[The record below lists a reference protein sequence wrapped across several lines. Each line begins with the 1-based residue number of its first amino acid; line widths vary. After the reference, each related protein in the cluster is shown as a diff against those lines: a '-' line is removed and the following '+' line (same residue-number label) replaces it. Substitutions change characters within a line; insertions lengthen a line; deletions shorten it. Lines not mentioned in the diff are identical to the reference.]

1 MSQFPTLKILAFAAH
16 PDDVELA
23 ASGTLM
29 KHINMGH
36 ACGIIDLTR
45 GDLGTRGSAELRDQ
59 EAAESAKIMGLAVRD
74 NLNLGDGFFEENEET
89 LLKVIAEIRK
99 YKPQIVLANAI
110 SDRHPDHGRAASL
123 VSRACFLSGLPKI
136 VCDHD
141 GENLAAHRPKTIYN
155 YIQDRNIGPNLI
167 VDISDEYEQ
176 KMAAIMAFKSQFYD
190 PNSQEPQTPISGQ
203 DFLSFLDA
211 RAQEYGRLIG
221 CKYGEG
227 FTTERCIGTSNLLD
241 IL

>member
-1 MSQFPTLKILAFAAH
+1 MSRFPTLKILAFAAH

-23 ASGTLM
+23 ASGTLI

-45 GDLGTRGSAELRDQ
+45 GELGTRGSAELRDQ
-59 EAAESAKIMGLAVRD
+59 EAEASSEIMGLTIRD
-74 NLNLGDGFFEENEET
+74 NLNLGDGFFEENEAT

-99 YKPQIVLANAI
+99 YQPQIVLANAT

-123 VSRACFLSGLPKI
+123 ISRACFLSGLPKI
-136 VCDHD
+136 VCDFE
-141 GENLAAHRPKTIYN
+141 GENLPAHRPKTVYH

-167 VDISDEYEQ
+167 VDISAEYNQ
-176 KMAAIMAFKSQFYD
+176 KKKAIMAFKSQFYD
-190 PNSQEPQTPISGQ
+190 PNNQEPQTPISGQ

-211 RAQEYGRLIG
+211 RAQEFGRLIG
-221 CKYGEG
+221 CQYGEG
-227 FTTERCIGTSNLLD
+227 FTTERCIGTNNLLD

>member
-45 GDLGTRGSAELRDQ
+45 GELGTRGSAELRDQ
-59 EAAESAKIMGLAVRD
+59 EAASSAKIMGLTVRD

-167 VDISDEYEQ
+167 VDISDEYQQ
-176 KMAAIMAFKSQFYD
+176 KMAAIIRVNSTTRIVRSRKRPLADKISYLFWMPAPKNMAV
-190 PNSQEPQTPISGQ
+190 
-203 DFLSFLDA
+203 
-211 RAQEYGRLIG
+211 
-221 CKYGEG
+221 
-227 FTTERCIGTSNLLD
+227 
-241 IL
+241 

>member
-1 MSQFPTLKILAFAAH
+1 MNPFPTLKILAFAAH

-23 ASGTLM
+23 ASGTLI
-29 KHINMGH
+29 KHINMGY

-45 GDLGTRGSAELRDQ
+45 GELGTRGSAELRNQ
-59 EAAESAKIMGLAVRD
+59 EAEASAKIMGLTVRD
-74 NLNLGDGFFEENEET
+74 NLDLGDGFFEENEQT
-89 LLKVIAEIRK
+89 LIKVIKEIRK
-99 YKPQIVLANAI
+99 YRPQIVLANAI
-110 SDRHPDHGRAASL
+110 SDRHPDHGRSASII
-123 VSRACFLSGLPKI
+123 SRACFLSGLPKI
-136 VCDHD
+136 ICDHE
-141 GENLAAHRPKTIYN
+141 GMNLPAHRPKTIYN

-167 VDISDEYEQ
+167 VVISDEYEQ
-176 KMAAIMAFKSQFYD
+176 KIKAIMAFKSQFYD

-203 DFLSFLDA
+203 DFLSFLQA

>member
-36 ACGIIDLTR
+36 ACGIIDLPR
-45 GDLGTRGSAELRDQ
+45 GELGTRGSADLRDK

-89 LLKVIAEIRK
+89 LIKVIKEIRK
-99 YKPQIVLANAI
+99 YKPQIVLANAV

-167 VDISDEYEQ
+167 VDISNEYEQ

-190 PNSQEPQTPISGQ
+190 PNNQEPQTPISGQ
-203 DFLSFLDA
+203 DFLSFLEA
-211 RAQEYGRLIG
+211 RAQEFGRLIG

-227 FTTERCIGTSNLLD
+227 FTTERCIGTSNLID